1 MSLSRNDRCAPQHP
15 GLSVDSV
22 RLQTAKDQKKIQSR
36 KKRKP
41 VSKEQAHGVFEAIAM
56 DNEVLQR

>member
-15 GLSVDSV
+15 GCLVDYV
-22 RLQTAKDQKKIQSR
+22 RLQTAKDQKIQSR

-41 VSKEQAHGVFEAIAM
+41 VSKEQAHGVFEAMAM